1 MVNQLLSLRK
11 LENDALDLRVK
22 KDDIIQITKNLV
34 QPFVYVAS
42 SREITIKI
50 DSVFDQLSLPI
61 DEDKYEKIM
70 SNLLSNS
77 LKHVEA
83 KGKIRIIIEMPEV
96 PELTSYFGDK
106 SNNKADSFVKIS
118 VIDNGV
124 GIPRKDLP
132 HIFDRFAQSKID
144 QKKPDYSGTGIGLDF
159 TKRLVEL
166 HHGAIT
172 VSSKK
177 NVETIFSFVLSLN
190 DKTYKKDNWI
200 SAEPEV
206 KSEILEKHIKETSTV
221 STNKDKA
228 LILLVEDDLELNR
241 FISSSLKKQFTV
253 ISAYNG
259 KEGIKLA
266 KNQLPELI
274 ISDIMMPEMDG
285 FEMCKCI
292 REDDLISHIPIILLT
307 AKSDIES
314 QISGY
319 EYGADD
325 YISKPFEQSVLIAR
339 INNLIDSRKKLQTS
353 YKQGILVEHEV
364 EVTNKFELNFVKRI
378 EAIVAT
384 EYYSPKLNVNFL
396 ASQMNMGRTNFY
408 RKFMSV
414 MDVSPKDFITKYRI
428 HKSIDLIKSGNDNF
442 GEISHLCG
450 FGSQSNYSAIFKKEK
465 GVSPLQFKKAL

>member
-1 MVNQLLSLRK
+1 
-11 LENDALDLRVK
+11 
-22 KDDIIQITKNLV
+22 
-34 QPFVYVAS
+34 
-42 SREITIKI
+42 
-50 DSVFDQLSLPI
+50 
-61 DEDKYEKIM
+61 
-70 SNLLSNS
+70 
-77 LKHVEA
+77 
-83 KGKIRIIIEMPEV
+83 
-96 PELTSYFGDK
+96 
-106 SNNKADSFVKIS
+106 
-118 VIDNGV
+118 
-124 GIPRKDLP
+124 
-132 HIFDRFAQSKID
+132 
-144 QKKPDYSGTGIGLDF
+144 
-159 TKRLVEL
+159 
-166 HHGAIT
+166 
-172 VSSKK
+172 
-177 NVETIFSFVLSLN
+177 
-190 DKTYKKDNWI
+190 
-200 SAEPEV
+200 
-206 KSEILEKHIKETSTV
+206 
-221 STNKDKA
+221 
-228 LILLVEDDLELNR
+228 
-241 FISSSLKKQFTV
+241 
-253 ISAYNG
+253 
-259 KEGIKLA
+259 
-266 KNQLPELI
+266 
-274 ISDIMMPEMDG
+274 MPEMDG